1 MSTLQSRP
9 RRNELKE
16 YIDRKM
22 TIKHLRILTAIA
34 KYGKLSEA
42 AQSLNTTTS
51 NISKTLKEIDE
62 FIGERLFVRNSGY
75 FKETDTSR
83 HLLKLAHEF
92 FRAMENTK
100 HGLDEAAR
108 QTTKTAITIGYRRT
122 LLSSRAHA
130 LWNQLVF
137 SKDPTSVLLTQLSS
151 GEHRGSDIFKM
162 YQNIDI
168 VFSSENLEHVLRPPS
183 WRTFTHSFG
192 DLLFIMDAKQTSM
205 VPRYFFLPA
214 CAKTI
219 TDMLQQ
225 HIQAFYPNA
234 EAISYYDSAYN
245 TLDSLRHPGTGIMV
259 ERRDYEHLAQYRHLH
274 VVHTLKDHDLR
285 YFISINLDLLTQKGI
300 LNNIEQTLPLVQ

>member
-1 MSTLQSRP
+1 MSTFQSKP

-16 YIDRKM
+16 YIDKKM

-75 FKETDTSR
+75 FKETETSR

-100 HGLDEAAR
+100 HSLDDDGR
-108 QTTKTAITIGYRRT
+108 QTAKTNITIGYRRT

-137 SKDPTSVLLTQLSS
+137 SKTPTSVLLTQLSS

-168 VFSSENLEHVLRPPS
+168 VLSSENLGHVLKAPS
-183 WRTFTHSFG
+183 WRTLTHAFG
-192 DLLFIMDAKQTSM
+192 DLLFIMDTKQPAII
-205 VPRYFFLPA
+205 PRYFFLPA

-219 TDMLQQ
+219 TDMLQH
-225 HIQAFYPNA
+225 HIQSYYPDA

-245 TLDSLRHPGTGIMV
+245 TLDSLRHPGTCIMV
-259 ERRDYEHLAQYRHLH
+259 ERRDYENLAQFRDLH
-274 VVHTLKDHDLR
+274 IVHTLKDHNLH
-285 YFISINLDLLTQKGI
+285 YYMALNLDSLTQKGV
-300 LNNIEQTLPLVQ
+300 LNTIEQTLPLIR

>member
-1 MSTLQSRP
+1 MSTSYSRP

-16 YIDRKM
+16 YIDKKM

-100 HGLDEAAR
+100 HGLDEDAR
-108 QTTKTAITIGYRRT
+108 HLTKTNITIGYRRA

-137 SKDPTSVLLTQLSS
+137 SKAPTSVLLTQLSS
-151 GEHRGSDIFKM
+151 GDHRGTDIFKM

-168 VFSSENLEHVLRPPS
+168 VYSSENLEQVLKAPA
-183 WRTFTHSFG
+183 WRTLTQPFG
-192 DLLFIMDAKQTSM
+192 DMVCVMDAKQSTTI
-205 VPRYFFLPA
+205 PRYFFLPA
-214 CAKTI
+214 CAKSI
-219 TDMLQQ
+219 TDMLQR
-225 HIQAFYPNA
+225 HIQAQYPEV

-245 TLDSLRHPGTGIMV
+245 TLDSLRHENTCVLV
-259 ERRDYEHLAQYRHLH
+259 EQRDFDTLSQYRDLH
-274 VVHTLKDHDLR
+274 AVHTIKNHHLY
-285 YFISINLDLLTQKGI
+285 YFIALNLDSLTQKGI
-300 LNNIEQTLPLVQ
+300 LDRIEQALPQVQ